1 MNLDSDIA
9 QIKQTEEERILM
21 LAKKIEHRRSIKSK
35 YNLCHSKLVDLDRQ
49 LKHGDSNGPIQ
60 LSGGIGITLGTLGK
74 LQDGKNPYYDKVAC
88 WLPKESG
95 NYLISLLIAHV
106 EKELES

>member
-9 QIKQTEEERILM
+9 QIKQTEEERILV
-21 LAKKIEHRRSIKSK
+21 LAKKIEHRRRIKSE
-35 YNLCHSKLVDLDRQ
+35 YNLCHSKLVELERQ
-49 LKHGDSNGPIQ
+49 LKNGDSNGPIQ
-60 LSGGIGITLGTLGK
+60 LQNGIGITLGTLGK
-74 LQDGKNPYYDKVAC
+74 LHDGKKPYYDSFAC
-88 WLPKESG
+88 RLPIESG